1 MPHTIYDTDH
11 SRRNRRPANEM
22 QEVSDTETVDHEHL
36 VQDTE
41 VSDTETIDNEPTDLK
56 DQRSACRKVFDTT
69 ELLEHIISFLP
80 MKKIFTIQRVSKQWR
95 AVIATSPSIEEKMFL
110 RLKITPKE
118 TCEPSALGWSH
129 NGLWRLQR
137 PPPSLLTLV
146 SLNPELRPNP
156 ICKNQRFGLTCAGHG
171 RRVMVQWGPTPIK
184 QCHSLFDT
192 YISDPPCKNAEFNL
206 TVRFKKAACNASD
219 SGAEYPIKLWVSY
232 ITANSDSGLTFQD
245 VLLAALNARGQTE
258 CKDDFNFHSRFEHP
272 GKNDA
277 FRYRTFSYAP
287 NLSLREVIDL
297 LPEYT
302 KIPKI
307 LDCVLFELKMTL
319 LDDIAVPTP
328 QERAELRR

>member
-1 MPHTIYDTDH
+1 MSHTTYITDH
-11 SRRNRRPANEM
+11 SWGNRHPANEM
-22 QEVSDTETVDHEHL
+22 QEVSDTETVDHEYL
-36 VQDTE
+36 VQNTE
-41 VSDTETIDNEPTDLK
+41 VSDTETIGHELDGP
-56 DQRSACRKVFDTT
+56 RSACHSALNTT

-80 MKKIFTIQRVSKQWR
+80 MKKIFTIQRVSK
-95 AVIATSPSIEEKMFL
+95 L
-110 RLKITPKE
+110 TPKE

-258 CKDDFNFHSRFEHP
+258 CKDDFNFPSRFEHP

-307 LDCVLFELKMTL
+307 L
-319 LDDIAVPTP
+319 PTP
-328 QERAELRR
+328 HERAELRR